1 MKNRK
6 AKAFMAVLITGALV
20 LGSTAYVPAAET
32 DTEDTAEASQDETE
46 ATEDVKEE
54 TADTADTK
62 STEASAAVEESTDRD
77 QEQMKKY
84 LATWDFN
91 GTVIT
96 FLPYGNVIIDGELV
110 QAEYNLDG
118 LNLIVTYP
126 DGMQDLDNYTDLKS
140 EITLWNYDAQY
151 FDGTVSENDHY
162 LDTMMVFKLTGT
174 DNSDPMNPTEQEE
187 TVYGLMPKDQ
197 SEFLDNVLY
206 GYTWKT
212 DNGTL
217 SIDKDGNISLN
228 DGERTG
234 TITSDNGVDVTFS
247 WDGADDVAYTVSS
260 ADEVSVTLTKA
271 DDSKSSFV
279 LSDREPLA
287 E

>member
-6 AKAFMAVLITGALV
+6 AKAFMAAFMTGALV
-20 LGSTAYVPAAET
+20 LGRTAYVPAAET

-46 ATEDVKEE
+46 AAEDATEEAA
-54 TADTADTK
+54 ADTAEAESAD
-62 STEASAAVEESTDRD
+62 ASADVEESTDRD
-77 QEQMKKY
+77 QDQMKKY

-110 QAEYNLDG
+110 QAEYSLDG
-118 LNLIVTYP
+118 LNLTVSYP

-151 FDGTVSENDHY
+151 FEGTVSENDYY

-197 SEFLDNVLY
+197 SEFIDNVLY

-228 DGERTG
+228 DGERIGKIST
-234 TITSDNGVDVTFS
+234 DNGVDVTFS
-247 WDGADDVAYTVSS
+247 WDGADDVEYTVSS
-260 ADEVSVTLTKA
+260 VDEVSVTFTKA
-271 DDSKSSFV
+271 DDNKSSFV

-287 E
+287 

>member
-6 AKAFMAVLITGALV
+6 AKAFMAAFMTGALV

-46 ATEDVKEE
+46 AAEDATEEA
-54 TADTADTK
+54 ADTAE
-62 STEASAAVEESTDRD
+62 TESADAGAAVEESTDRD
-77 QEQMKKY
+77 QDQMKKY

-110 QAEYNLDG
+110 QGEYSLDG
-118 LNLIVTYP
+118 LNLTVAYP
-126 DGMQDLDNYTDLKS
+126 DGMQDLDNFTDLKS

-151 FDGTVSENDHY
+151 FEGTVSENDYY

-228 DGERTG
+228 DGDRTG
-234 TITSDNGVDVTFS
+234 KISTDNGVDVIFS
-247 WDGADDVAYTVSS
+247 WDGADDVEYTVSG
-260 ADEVSVTLTKA
+260 ADEVSVTFTKA

-287 E
+287 